1 MKFKLTLWRV
11 IFIVIMALGLYSSFV
26 RYFRGLG
33 VVSNMTDQFPW
44 GLWIGFDC
52 LCGVMLAAGGF
63 CMVGAVYLF
72 NVERLHAVV
81 RPAVLTAFLGY
92 LLFIVGLLFDLGR
105 PWFIWHQM
113 IYMNPHS
120 VMFEVGFCVMT
131 YTTVLFFEFLPN
143 VLERFNLQTPI
154 KWIKKIY
161 PVLIV
166 GGILL
171 STLHQSS
178 LGSLYLIMPSKLH
191 PFWYSPALPFFF
203 FASAVAVGLAMTI
216 FESTQ
221 SAKAFGRQLELPV
234 LVTLGGALLIALW
247 VNALLRFE
255 DFFHRGLL
263 RQVVT
268 PSYEAYFLW
277 LELTLTFVIPITM
290 LSFKKVRLS
299 PQLLYL
305 ASISTVLGF
314 ITNRLNI
321 ALIGFETYVGH
332 HYMPKW
338 TEFSI
343 TLMIIAMGFA
353 LFGVAVRYL
362 PIFGEEEKH
371 VVQPRIRSTRRHRCW
386 AMLETEKKPAM
397 GMLDRVRY
405 GLGTKLIVMLLGAM
419 LVIFALLGYLTIR
432 LQRQHL
438 EAATLLS
445 AERISDVIRRNT
457 TDYMLRNDREGLH
470 HTISTMASEPGV
482 MRVRIF
488 DREGHISYSTDPSEI
503 NRTVDKDAEA
513 CYGCHAH
520 QQPLTSSTAPTASAS
535 TAAEGQRVLAIITP
549 IENQPDCSNAAC
561 HAHPAS
567 QQILG
572 VLDTHLSLARTDQQ
586 LAQGSWRMLACD
598 ALAMAAIAVLSWLFI
613 RRVVDRPLKQLQ
625 AGTQKLSEGAWAT
638 RSTCTPRIRLETLA
652 DSFNS

>member
-1 MKFKLTLWRV
+1 MKFRLTFWRV
-11 IFIVIMALGLYSSFV
+11 VFIVIMVAGLYSSFV

-33 VVSNMTDQFPW
+33 AVSNMTDQFPW

-72 NVERLHAVV
+72 NVERLHPVV

-113 IYMNPHS
+113 IYMNFHS

-143 VLERFNLQTPI
+143 VFERLNWRQPI
-154 KWIKKIY
+154 KYINKIY

-166 GGILL
+166 AGILL

-191 PFWYSPALPFFF
+191 PFWYTPALPFFF
-203 FASAVAVGLAMTI
+203 FGSAVAVGLAMTI

-234 LVTLGGALLIALW
+234 LVTLGGALLVALW
-247 VNALLRFE
+247 VNLLLRVE
-255 DFFHRGLL
+255 DFYHRGILG
-263 RQVVT
+263 QVFK

-277 LELTLTFVIPITM
+277 LELALTFAIPMGI
-290 LSFKKVRLS
+290 LSFKKARLS

-332 HYMPKW
+332 HYTPKW

-343 TLMIIAMGFA
+343 TLMIVAMGFA

-362 PIFGEEEKH
+362 PIFESEKAHKLEEPE
-371 VVQPRIRSTRRHRCW
+371 V
-386 AMLETEKKPAM
+386 A
-397 GMLDRVRY
+397 VR
-405 GLGTKLIVMLLGAM
+405 A
-419 LVIFALLGYLTIR
+419 
-432 LQRQHL
+432 
-438 EAATLLS
+438 
-445 AERISDVIRRNT
+445 
-457 TDYMLRNDREGLH
+457 
-470 HTISTMASEPGV
+470 
-482 MRVRIF
+482 
-488 DREGHISYSTDPSEI
+488 
-503 NRTVDKDAEA
+503 
-513 CYGCHAH
+513 
-520 QQPLTSSTAPTASAS
+520 
-535 TAAEGQRVLAIITP
+535 
-549 IENQPDCSNAAC
+549 
-561 HAHPAS
+561 
-567 QQILG
+567 G
-572 VLDTHLSLARTDQQ
+572 VLSH
-586 LAQGSWRMLACD
+586 
-598 ALAMAAIAVLSWLFI
+598 
-613 RRVVDRPLKQLQ
+613 
-625 AGTQKLSEGAWAT
+625 AG
-638 RSTCTPRIRLETLA
+638 
-652 DSFNS
+652 D

>member
-1 MKFKLTLWRV
+1 MKIKLTFWRV
-11 IFIVIMALGLYSSFV
+11 VFVVIMVLGLYSSYV
-26 RYFRGLG
+26 RYFHGLG
-33 VVSNMTDQFPW
+33 AVSNMTDQFPW

-72 NVERLHAVV
+72 NVESLHSVV

-92 LLFIVGLLFDLGR
+92 VLFIVGLLFDLGR
-105 PWFIWHQM
+105 PWYIWHQL

-120 VMFEVGFCVMT
+120 VMFEVGMCVMT

-143 VLERFNLQTPI
+143 VFEALKWPTPI

-166 GGILL
+166 AGILL

-221 SAKAFGRQLELPV
+221 SAKAFGRHLELSV
-234 LVTLGGALLIALW
+234 LVTLGGALLVALW
-247 VNALLRFE
+247 VNLLLRFE
-255 DFFHRGLL
+255 DYFHRGLL
-263 RQVVT
+263 RQIFK

-277 LELTLTFVIPITM
+277 LELILTYGIPITM

-332 HYMPKW
+332 HYVPKW

-353 LFGVAVRYL
+353 LFALAVKYL
-362 PIFGEEEKH
+362 PIFPEVKVPVRE
-371 VVQPRIRSTRRHRCW
+371 RLR
-386 AMLETEKKPAM
+386 TERQTEI
-397 GMLDRVRY
+397 GH
-405 GLGTKLIVMLLGAM
+405 LGT
-419 LVIFALLGYLTIR
+419 
-432 LQRQHL
+432 
-438 EAATLLS
+438 
-445 AERISDVIRRNT
+445 
-457 TDYMLRNDREGLH
+457 
-470 HTISTMASEPGV
+470 
-482 MRVRIF
+482 
-488 DREGHISYSTDPSEI
+488 
-503 NRTVDKDAEA
+503 
-513 CYGCHAH
+513 
-520 QQPLTSSTAPTASAS
+520 
-535 TAAEGQRVLAIITP
+535 TP
-549 IENQPDCSNAAC
+549 
-561 HAHPAS
+561 
-567 QQILG
+567 
-572 VLDTHLSLARTDQQ
+572 VLDN
-586 LAQGSWRMLACD
+586 
-598 ALAMAAIAVLSWLFI
+598 
-613 RRVVDRPLKQLQ
+613 
-625 AGTQKLSEGAWAT
+625 AG
-638 RSTCTPRIRLETLA
+638 
-652 DSFNS
+652 D

>member
-11 IFIVIMALGLYSSFV
+11 IFIVIMVLGLYSSFI

-33 VVSNMTDQFPW
+33 AVSNMTDQFPW

-72 NVERLHAVV
+72 NVERLHPVV

-92 LLFIVGLLFDLGR
+92 VLFIVGLLFDLGR

-113 IYMNPHS
+113 IYRNLHS
-120 VMFEVGFCVMT
+120 VMFEVGMCVMF

-143 VLERFNLQTPI
+143 VFERLDMKTPI
-154 KWIKKIY
+154 KYINKIY

-191 PFWYSPALPFFF
+191 PFWYTPALPFFF

-247 VNALLRFE
+247 VNLLLHVE
-255 DFFHRGLL
+255 DFIHRGLIG
-263 RQVVT
+263 QIFK
-268 PSYEAYFLW
+268 PSYESYFLW
-277 LELTLTFVIPITM
+277 LELTLTYLIPIGM

-299 PQLLYL
+299 PQWLYL
-305 ASISTVLGF
+305 ASIFTVLGF

-343 TLMIIAMGFA
+343 TLMIIAIGFA
-353 LFGVAVRYL
+353 AFGVAVKYL
-362 PIFGEEEKH
+362 PIFESEHEHKLE
-371 VVQPRIRSTRRHRCW
+371 QPEHIR
-386 AMLETEKKPAM
+386 
-397 GMLDRVRY
+397 V
-405 GLGTKLIVMLLGAM
+405 GA
-419 LVIFALLGYLTIR
+419 
-432 LQRQHL
+432 
-438 EAATLLS
+438 
-445 AERISDVIRRNT
+445 
-457 TDYMLRNDREGLH
+457 
-470 HTISTMASEPGV
+470 
-482 MRVRIF
+482 
-488 DREGHISYSTDPSEI
+488 
-503 NRTVDKDAEA
+503 
-513 CYGCHAH
+513 
-520 QQPLTSSTAPTASAS
+520 
-535 TAAEGQRVLAIITP
+535 
-549 IENQPDCSNAAC
+549 
-561 HAHPAS
+561 
-567 QQILG
+567 G
-572 VLDTHLSLARTDQQ
+572 VLSH
-586 LAQGSWRMLACD
+586 
-598 ALAMAAIAVLSWLFI
+598 
-613 RRVVDRPLKQLQ
+613 
-625 AGTQKLSEGAWAT
+625 AG
-638 RSTCTPRIRLETLA
+638 
-652 DSFNS
+652 D

>member
-11 IFIVIMALGLYSSFV
+11 IFLVIMVLGLYSSFV

-33 VVSNMTDQFPW
+33 AVSNMTDQFPW

-72 NVERLHAVV
+72 NVERLHPVV

-113 IYMNPHS
+113 IYRNLHS
-120 VMFEVGFCVMT
+120 VMFEVGMCVMF

-143 VLERFNLQTPI
+143 VFERLKWKTPI
-154 KWIKKIY
+154 TWINKIY
-161 PVLIV
+161 PILIV
-166 GGILL
+166 AGILL

-191 PFWYSPALPFFF
+191 PFWYTPALPFFF
-203 FASAVAVGLAMTI
+203 FGSAVAVGLAMTI

-234 LVTLGGALLIALW
+234 LVTLGGALLVALW
-247 VNALLRFE
+247 VNLLLRFE
-255 DFFHRGLL
+255 DFFHRGILGMIFK
-263 RQVVT
+263 

-321 ALIGFETYVGH
+321 AVIGFETYVGK
-332 HYMPKW
+332 HYVPKW

-343 TLMIIAMGFA
+343 TLMIIAIGFA
-353 LFGVAVRYL
+353 LFGLAVQYL
-362 PIFGEEEKH
+362 PIFESETKHELEE
-371 VVQPRIRSTRRHRCW
+371 P
-386 AMLETEKKPAM
+386 
-397 GMLDRVRY
+397 
-405 GLGTKLIVMLLGAM
+405 
-419 LVIFALLGYLTIR
+419 
-432 LQRQHL
+432 
-438 EAATLLS
+438 
-445 AERISDVIRRNT
+445 
-457 TDYMLRNDREGLH
+457 EGV
-470 HTISTMASEPGV
+470 AV
-482 MRVRIF
+482 
-488 DREGHISYSTDPSEI
+488 
-503 NRTVDKDAEA
+503 
-513 CYGCHAH
+513 
-520 QQPLTSSTAPTASAS
+520 TA
-535 TAAEGQRVLAIITP
+535 
-549 IENQPDCSNAAC
+549 
-561 HAHPAS
+561 
-567 QQILG
+567 G
-572 VLDTHLSLARTDQQ
+572 VLSH
-586 LAQGSWRMLACD
+586 
-598 ALAMAAIAVLSWLFI
+598 
-613 RRVVDRPLKQLQ
+613 
-625 AGTQKLSEGAWAT
+625 AG
-638 RSTCTPRIRLETLA
+638 
-652 DSFNS
+652 D